1 MSAGHPDESQR
12 RATRGVQTLHNV
24 INSLTWLAGLNQLAT
39 DAYHDPIMQYGEV
52 DALSQAID
60 LLTPVVLN
68 HAIDLLTSVVLPALQ
83 EGLLDTCDDDTQGG
97 SRGHEAQSKD
107 GECPTVKR
115 RRLCPSPPPWRRPS

>member
-12 RATRGVQTLHNV
+12 QARGAQTLHNV
-24 INSLTWLAGLNQLAT
+24 IKSLTWLARLKQLAT

-52 DALSQAID
+52 DVLSKAVN

-83 EGLLDTCDDDTQGG
+83 EGLIDTCDDDTHG
-97 SRGHEAQSKD
+97 SRGHERESND
-107 GECPTVKR
+107 DECPEAKR
-115 RRLCPSPPPWRRPS
+115 RRPNPSPPPWRKPP

>member
-24 INSLTWLAGLNQLAT
+24 INSLTWLARLNQLAT

-52 DALSQAID
+52 DALSKAIN

-83 EGLLDTCDDDTQGG
+83 EGLIDTCDDDTHG
-97 SRGHEAQSKD
+97 SRGHERESND
-107 GECPTVKR
+107 DECPEAKR
-115 RRLCPSPPPWRRPS
+115 RRTCPSPPPWRKPS